1 MKVSFQCSATQTE
14 DQLVKELEHHALY
27 SRKRHSENSLKKQ
40 AYANGAENPYN
51 GNGGYQESRDQR
63 RRGSRES
70 RNGASSYRNGDPYR
84 NDERIHIYQN
94 DIPVQQVPRRRGS
107 RDTYPEEPPPYNG
120 IRNEYYGNNHSSPVE
135 VHRAKDDQN
144 DNYRNGEM
152 QRRRLPGMST
162 SADALAKELQNHP
175 ILTNQAVVNA
185 VVENDR
191 HSHLSHNPALDRTDH
206 MVPLHQQVLR
216 GRESDSA
223 SRISKGSRGSQGESP
238 NLSLEADQVS
248 DYDNQQA
255 SDMEVNMESE
265 PGLASGD
272 DVEGRGTKDIEQDP
286 DTSPVE
292 DSSECESSSS
302 STNVEQMLFSKLKTN
317 PKVTSL
323 QNMHILDNS
332 YNEWDNYGQS
342 PNYFNDPYAFNP
354 YAIDDDYIKNPL
366 LHGKHPTGLSRHR
379 RHTSLSELQDRLL
392 QHLTDDTD
400 ATPV

>member
-1 MKVSFQCSATQTE
+1 MR
-14 DQLVKELEHHALY
+14 ELENALY
-27 SRKRHSENSLKKQ
+27 NRKRHSENSLKKH
-40 AYANGAENPYN
+40 AYPNGAENPHS
-51 GNGGYQESRDQR
+51 GNGGYQEPREHR

-84 NDERIHIYQN
+84 NDERVNPYQN
-94 DIPVQQVPRRRGS
+94 DIPPQQQQVPRRRGS
-107 RDTYPEEPPPYNG
+107 RDNYPDEPPPYNG
-120 IRNEYYGNNHSSPVE
+120 HRNNDYYGNNHSSPVE

-152 QRRRLPGMST
+152 QRRRVPGMST
-162 SADALAKELQNHP
+162 SADVIAKELQNHP
-175 ILTNQAVVNA
+175 ILTSNQAVVNA

-191 HSHLSHNPALDRTDH
+191 HSPPSQNARMKPVVDRS
-206 MVPLHQQVLR
+206 PPRHQEVLR

-255 SDMEVNMESE
+255 SDMEVNDV
-265 PGLASGD
+265 GIASGD
-272 DVEGRGTKDIEQDP
+272 EVEGRGAKDIEQDP

-342 PNYFNDPYAFNP
+342 SNYFNDPYAFNP

-400 ATPV
+400 STPV